1 MANYVL
7 NAGLNTIVIPRTET
21 VANIVYSGALGTAYG
36 TITVESNRT
45 TPLIMNINNLKFGN
59 VVGQPACIDFGN
71 NNLQDNKLIYSG
83 TNVILNDSNVSGETN
98 KNCAIRVVKGTM
110 LTIISSDSSAELQ
123 CKGDNS
129 GAGIGGNYAENGG
142 NITIDG
148 EGTLNITAGY
158 GASAIGGGGGI
169 YIGDM
174 VKGGNSGNIL
184 IKGSGTITATS
195 DADGAA
201 IGSGSFGVAENITI
215 QGTVEVNAIN
225 NGFGAGIGGGQNG
238 RSENIIITGSP
249 KIVAK
254 GGGGA
259 AGIGGG
265 YLGKSLNITISIVNP
280 GTITSTGGDFGSF
293 SGNGGAGIGGGDGN
307 VTYGGDSGNISISGT
322 GSIIATGGRG
332 AAGIGSGNF
341 GNSTSILINI
351 EEPGSIKATTVNF
364 NGAGAGIGAGS
375 SNGAYGGNSG
385 NIRITGTGSIEATG
399 GQNPSPGQGNG
410 GAGIGA
416 GNLGITESIFINI
429 TSPGTIVATGGNQ
442 GAGIGGGC
450 GNGTIGG
457 DGGNITIYG
466 TGDVKATGGEQGG
479 GIGGGFNGDA
489 SSIGIVGAINIDS
502 TGGNYGAGIGGGDY
516 GCGGL
521 IIVVGWGTVSA
532 KNGGGIPPNAPQDI
546 GKGGHCPNGP
556 MDVVLS
562 NPNFQNVND
571 PVLVKIK
578 ILLNGQPYTNK
589 TVTLIIGENGA
600 LRLDTKTDSDGY
612 VYFYATEGTYAF
624 TATDGSYTLEEKYF
638 TIPPMSNVPTQLVFS
653 GGTNILRGINLFGVK
668 K

>member
-1 MANYVL
+1 MGNYNL
-7 NAGLNTIVIPRTET
+7 NSGFNNVIIPRTET

-36 TITVESNRT
+36 IITVESNRT
-45 TPLIMNINNLKFGN
+45 TPLTMKINNFKFGN

-158 GASAIGGGGGI
+158 GAAAIGGGGGI
-169 YIGDM
+169 YIGD
-174 VKGGNSGNIL
+174 VVSGGNSGNIL
-184 IKGSGTITATS
+184 IKGSGTVIATS
-195 DADGAA
+195 DSEGAA
-201 IGSGSFGVAENITI
+201 IGSGSFGIAENITI
-215 QGTVEVNAIN
+215 QGTVEIN
-225 NGFGAGIGGGQNG
+225 STNTGTGAGIGSAQYG
-238 RSENIIITGSP
+238 RCENIIITGSP
-249 KIVAK
+249 KIVAT
-254 GGGGA
+254 GGSGA

-265 YLGKSLNITISIVNP
+265 G
-280 GTITSTGGDFGSF
+280 
-293 SGNGGAGIGGGDGN
+293 GNGI
-307 VTYGGDSGNISISGT
+307 
-322 GSIIATGGRG
+322 
-332 AAGIGSGNF
+332 
-341 GNSTSILINI
+341 
-351 EEPGSIKATTVNF
+351 
-364 NGAGAGIGAGS
+364 
-375 SNGAYGGNSG
+375 
-385 NIRITGTGSIEATG
+385 
-399 GQNPSPGQGNG
+399 
-410 GAGIGA
+410 
-416 GNLGITESIFINI
+416 
-429 TSPGTIVATGGNQ
+429 
-442 GAGIGGGC
+442 
-450 GNGTIGG
+450 IGG

-466 TGDVKATGGEQGG
+466 TGDVKATGGEQGA

-489 SSIGIVGAINIDS
+489 SSIGIVGAINIDA

-521 IIVVGWGTVSA
+521 VIVVGWGTVSA
-532 KNGGGIPPNAPQDI
+532 KNGGGIVPNPPQDI

-578 ILLNGQPYTNK
+578 ILLNGQPYANK
-589 TVTLIIGENGA
+589 TVTLIMGESGA

-624 TATDGSYTLEEKYF
+624 TATEGSYTLEEKFF
-638 TIPPMSNVPTQLVFS
+638 TVPPMSNVPTELVFS
-653 GGTNILRGINLFGVK
+653 GVTNVLRGINLFGVK

>member
-1 MANYVL
+1 MGNYNL
-7 NAGLNTIVIPRTET
+7 NSGFNNVIIPRTET

-36 TITVESNRT
+36 IITVESNRT
-45 TPLIMNINNLKFGN
+45 TPLTMNINNLKFGN

-158 GASAIGGGGGI
+158 GAAAIGGGGGI
-169 YIGDM
+169 YIGD
-174 VKGGNSGNIL
+174 VVSGGNSGNIL
-184 IKGSGTITATS
+184 IKGSGTVIATS
-195 DADGAA
+195 DSEGAA
-201 IGSGSFGVAENITI
+201 IGSGSFGIAENITI
-215 QGTVEVNAIN
+215 QGTVEIN
-225 NGFGAGIGGGQNG
+225 STNTGTGAGIGSAQYG
-238 RSENIIITGSP
+238 RCENIIITGSP
-249 KIVAK
+249 KIVAT
-254 GGGGA
+254 GGSGA

-280 GTITSTGGDFGSF
+280 GTITATGRDFGPVL
-293 SGNGGAGIGGGDGN
+293 GNGGAGIGGGG
-307 VTYGGDSGNISISGT
+307 
-322 GSIIATGGRG
+322 
-332 AAGIGSGNF
+332 
-341 GNSTSILINI
+341 
-351 EEPGSIKATTVNF
+351 
-364 NGAGAGIGAGS
+364 
-375 SNGAYGGNSG
+375 
-385 NIRITGTGSIEATG
+385 
-399 GQNPSPGQGNG
+399 
-410 GAGIGA
+410 
-416 GNLGITESIFINI
+416 
-429 TSPGTIVATGGNQ
+429 
-442 GAGIGGGC
+442 

-466 TGDVKATGGEQGG
+466 TGDVKATGGEQG
-479 GIGGGFNGDA
+479 
-489 SSIGIVGAINIDS
+489 
-502 TGGNYGAGIGGGDY
+502 AGIGGGDY

-521 IIVVGWGTVSA
+521 VIVVGWGTVSA
-532 KNGGGIPPNAPQDI
+532 KNGGGIAPNPPQDI

-578 ILLNGQPYTNK
+578 ILLNGQPYANK
-589 TVTLIIGENGA
+589 TVTLIMGESGA

-624 TATDGSYTLEEKYF
+624 TATEGSYTLEEKFF
-638 TIPPMSNVPTQLVFS
+638 TVPPMSNVPTELVFS
-653 GGTNILRGINLFGVK
+653 GGTNVLRGINLFGVK

>member
-1 MANYVL
+1 MGNYNL
-7 NAGLNTIVIPRTET
+7 NSGFNNVIIPRTET

-36 TITVESNRT
+36 IITVESNRT
-45 TPLIMNINNLKFGN
+45 TPLTMNINNFKFGN

-83 TNVILNDSNVSGETN
+83 TNVILNYSNVSGETN

-158 GASAIGGGGGI
+158 GAAAIGGGGGI
-169 YIGDM
+169 YIGD
-174 VKGGNSGNIL
+174 VVSGGNSGNIL
-184 IKGSGTITATS
+184 IKGSGTVIATS
-195 DADGAA
+195 DSEGAA
-201 IGSGSFGVAENITI
+201 IGSGSFGIAENITI
-215 QGTVEVNAIN
+215 QGTVEIN
-225 NGFGAGIGGGQNG
+225 STNTGTGAGIGSAQYG
-238 RSENIIITGSP
+238 RCENIIITGSP
-249 KIVAK
+249 KIVAT
-254 GGGGA
+254 GGSGA

-265 YLGKSLNITISIVNP
+265 G
-280 GTITSTGGDFGSF
+280 
-293 SGNGGAGIGGGDGN
+293 
-307 VTYGGDSGNISISGT
+307 
-322 GSIIATGGRG
+322 
-332 AAGIGSGNF
+332 
-341 GNSTSILINI
+341 
-351 EEPGSIKATTVNF
+351 
-364 NGAGAGIGAGS
+364 
-375 SNGAYGGNSG
+375 
-385 NIRITGTGSIEATG
+385 
-399 GQNPSPGQGNG
+399 
-410 GAGIGA
+410 
-416 GNLGITESIFINI
+416 
-429 TSPGTIVATGGNQ
+429 
-442 GAGIGGGC
+442 

-466 TGDVKATGGEQGG
+466 TGDVKATGGDQ
-479 GIGGGFNGDA
+479 
-489 SSIGIVGAINIDS
+489 
-502 TGGNYGAGIGGGDY
+502 GAGIGGGDY

-521 IIVVGWGTVSA
+521 VIVVGWGTVSA
-532 KNGGGIPPNAPQDI
+532 KNGGGIAPNPPQDI

-578 ILLNGQPYTNK
+578 ILLNGQPYANK
-589 TVTLIIGENGA
+589 TVTLIMGESGA

-624 TATDGSYTLEEKYF
+624 TATEGSYTLEEKFF
-638 TIPPMSNVPTQLVFS
+638 TVPPMSNVPTELVFS
-653 GGTNILRGINLFGVK
+653 GGTNVLRGINLFGVK

>member
-1 MANYVL
+1 MGNYNL
-7 NAGLNTIVIPRTET
+7 NSGFNNVIIPRTET

-36 TITVESNRT
+36 IITVESNRT
-45 TPLIMNINNLKFGN
+45 TPLTMNINNFKFGN

-158 GASAIGGGGGI
+158 GAAAIDGGGGI
-169 YIGDM
+169 YIGD
-174 VKGGNSGNIL
+174 VVSGGNSGNIL
-184 IKGSGTITATS
+184 IKGSGTVIATS
-195 DADGAA
+195 DSEGAA
-201 IGSGSFGVAENITI
+201 IGSGSFGIAENITI
-215 QGTVEVNAIN
+215 QGTVEIN
-225 NGFGAGIGGGQNG
+225 STNTGTGAGIGSAQYG
-238 RSENIIITGSP
+238 RCENIIITGSP
-249 KIVAK
+249 KIVAT
-254 GGGGA
+254 GGSGA

-280 GTITSTGGDFGSF
+280 GTITATGRDFGPVL
-293 SGNGGAGIGGGDGN
+293 GNG
-307 VTYGGDSGNISISGT
+307 
-322 GSIIATGGRG
+322 
-332 AAGIGSGNF
+332 
-341 GNSTSILINI
+341 
-351 EEPGSIKATTVNF
+351 
-364 NGAGAGIGAGS
+364 
-375 SNGAYGGNSG
+375 
-385 NIRITGTGSIEATG
+385 
-399 GQNPSPGQGNG
+399 
-410 GAGIGA
+410 
-416 GNLGITESIFINI
+416 
-429 TSPGTIVATGGNQ
+429 
-442 GAGIGGGC
+442 
-450 GNGTIGG
+450 
-457 DGGNITIYG
+457 
-466 TGDVKATGGEQGG
+466 
-479 GIGGGFNGDA
+479 
-489 SSIGIVGAINIDS
+489 
-502 TGGNYGAGIGGGDY
+502 GAGIGGGDY

-521 IIVVGWGTVSA
+521 VIVVGWGTVYA
-532 KNGGGIPPNAPQDI
+532 KNGGGIVPNPPQDI

-578 ILLNGQPYTNK
+578 ILLNGQPYANK
-589 TVTLIIGENGA
+589 TVTLIMGESGA

-624 TATDGSYTLEEKYF
+624 TATEGSYTLEEKFF
-638 TIPPMSNVPTQLVFS
+638 TVPPMSNVPTELVFS
-653 GGTNILRGINLFGVK
+653 GVTNVLRGINLFGVK

>member
-1 MANYVL
+1 MGNYNL
-7 NAGLNTIVIPRTET
+7 NSGFNNVIIPRTET

-36 TITVESNRT
+36 IITVESNRT
-45 TPLIMNINNLKFGN
+45 TPLTMNINNFKFGN

-158 GASAIGGGGGI
+158 GAAAIGGGGGI
-169 YIGDM
+169 YIGD
-174 VKGGNSGNIL
+174 VVSGGNSGNIL
-184 IKGSGTITATS
+184 IKGSGTVIATS
-195 DADGAA
+195 DSEGAA
-201 IGSGSFGVAENITI
+201 IGSGSFGIAENITI
-215 QGTVEVNAIN
+215 QGTVEIN
-225 NGFGAGIGGGQNG
+225 STNTGTGAGIGSAQYG
-238 RSENIIITGSP
+238 RCENIIITGSP
-249 KIVAK
+249 KIVAT
-254 GGGGA
+254 GGSGA

-265 YLGKSLNITISIVNP
+265 G
-280 GTITSTGGDFGSF
+280 
-293 SGNGGAGIGGGDGN
+293 
-307 VTYGGDSGNISISGT
+307 
-322 GSIIATGGRG
+322 
-332 AAGIGSGNF
+332 
-341 GNSTSILINI
+341 
-351 EEPGSIKATTVNF
+351 
-364 NGAGAGIGAGS
+364 
-375 SNGAYGGNSG
+375 
-385 NIRITGTGSIEATG
+385 
-399 GQNPSPGQGNG
+399 
-410 GAGIGA
+410 
-416 GNLGITESIFINI
+416 
-429 TSPGTIVATGGNQ
+429 
-442 GAGIGGGC
+442 

-466 TGDVKATGGEQGG
+466 TGDVKATGGDQ
-479 GIGGGFNGDA
+479 
-489 SSIGIVGAINIDS
+489 
-502 TGGNYGAGIGGGDY
+502 GAGIGGGDY

-521 IIVVGWGTVSA
+521 VIVVGWGTVSA
-532 KNGGGIPPNAPQDI
+532 KNGGGIAPNPPQDI

-578 ILLNGQPYTNK
+578 ILLNGQPYANK
-589 TVTLIIGENGA
+589 TVTLIMGESGA

-624 TATDGSYTLEEKYF
+624 TATEGSYTLEEKFF
-638 TIPPMSNVPTQLVFS
+638 TVPPMSNVPTELVFS
-653 GGTNILRGINLFGVK
+653 GGTNVLRGINLFGVK

>member
-1 MANYVL
+1 MGNYNL
-7 NAGLNTIVIPRTET
+7 NSGFNNVIIPRTET

-36 TITVESNRT
+36 IITVESNRT
-45 TPLIMNINNLKFGN
+45 TPLTMNINNFKFGN

-129 GAGIGGNYAENGG
+129 GAGIGSAQ
-142 NITIDG
+142 
-148 EGTLNITAGY
+148 Y
-158 GASAIGGGGGI
+158 G
-169 YIGDM
+169 
-174 VKGGNSGNIL
+174 
-184 IKGSGTITATS
+184 
-195 DADGAA
+195 
-201 IGSGSFGVAENITI
+201 
-215 QGTVEVNAIN
+215 
-225 NGFGAGIGGGQNG
+225 
-238 RSENIIITGSP
+238 RCENIIITGSP
-249 KIVAK
+249 KIVAT
-254 GGGGA
+254 GGSGA

-280 GTITSTGGDFGSF
+280 GTITATGRDFGPVL
-293 SGNGGAGIGGGDGN
+293 GNGGAGIGGGG
-307 VTYGGDSGNISISGT
+307 
-322 GSIIATGGRG
+322 
-332 AAGIGSGNF
+332 
-341 GNSTSILINI
+341 
-351 EEPGSIKATTVNF
+351 
-364 NGAGAGIGAGS
+364 
-375 SNGAYGGNSG
+375 
-385 NIRITGTGSIEATG
+385 
-399 GQNPSPGQGNG
+399 
-410 GAGIGA
+410 
-416 GNLGITESIFINI
+416 
-429 TSPGTIVATGGNQ
+429 
-442 GAGIGGGC
+442 

-466 TGDVKATGGEQGG
+466 TGDVKATGGEQGA

-489 SSIGIVGAINIDS
+489 SSIGIVGAINIDA

-521 IIVVGWGTVSA
+521 VIVVGWGTVSA
-532 KNGGGIPPNAPQDI
+532 KNGGGIVPNPPQDI

-578 ILLNGQPYTNK
+578 ILLNGQPYANK
-589 TVTLIIGENGA
+589 TVTLIMGESGA

-624 TATDGSYTLEEKYF
+624 TATEGSYTLEEKFF
-638 TIPPMSNVPTQLVFS
+638 TVPPMSNVPTELVFS
-653 GGTNILRGINLFGVK
+653 GVTNVLRGINLFGVK

>member
-1 MANYVL
+1 MGNYNL
-7 NAGLNTIVIPRTET
+7 NSGFNNVIIPRTET

-36 TITVESNRT
+36 IITVESNRT
-45 TPLIMNINNLKFGN
+45 TPLTMNINNFKFGN

-142 NITIDG
+142 SITIDG

-158 GASAIGGGGGI
+158 GAAAIGGGGGI
-169 YIGDM
+169 YIGD
-174 VKGGNSGNIL
+174 VVSGGNSGNIL
-184 IKGSGTITATS
+184 IKGSGTVIATS
-195 DADGAA
+195 DSEGAA
-201 IGSGSFGVAENITI
+201 IGSGSFGIAENITI
-215 QGTVEVNAIN
+215 QGTVEIN
-225 NGFGAGIGGGQNG
+225 STNTGTGAGIGSAQYG
-238 RSENIIITGSP
+238 RCENIIITGSP
-249 KIVAK
+249 KIVAT
-254 GGGGA
+254 GGSGA

-280 GTITSTGGDFGSF
+280 GTITATGRDFGPVL
-293 SGNGGAGIGGGDGN
+293 GNGGAGIGGGG
-307 VTYGGDSGNISISGT
+307 
-322 GSIIATGGRG
+322 
-332 AAGIGSGNF
+332 
-341 GNSTSILINI
+341 
-351 EEPGSIKATTVNF
+351 
-364 NGAGAGIGAGS
+364 
-375 SNGAYGGNSG
+375 
-385 NIRITGTGSIEATG
+385 
-399 GQNPSPGQGNG
+399 
-410 GAGIGA
+410 
-416 GNLGITESIFINI
+416 
-429 TSPGTIVATGGNQ
+429 
-442 GAGIGGGC
+442 

-466 TGDVKATGGEQGG
+466 TGDVKATGGEQGA

-489 SSIGIVGAINIDS
+489 SSIGIVGAINIDA

-521 IIVVGWGTVSA
+521 VIVVGWGTVSA
-532 KNGGGIPPNAPQDI
+532 KNGGGIVPNPPQDI

-578 ILLNGQPYTNK
+578 ILLNGQPYANK
-589 TVTLIIGENGA
+589 TVTLIMGESGA

-624 TATDGSYTLEEKYF
+624 TATEGSYTLEEKFF
-638 TIPPMSNVPTQLVFS
+638 TVPPMSNVPTELVFS
-653 GGTNILRGINLFGVK
+653 GVTNVLRGINLFGVK

>member
-1 MANYVL
+1 MANYTV
-7 NAGLNTIVIPRTET
+7 NAGLNNIFIPITET
-21 VANIVYSGALGTAYG
+21 VANIVDNSGGSDAYG

-45 TPLIMNINNLKFGN
+45 TPLTMNINGLNFGN
-59 VVGQPACIDFGN
+59 VINQEACIDFGN

-83 TNVILNDSNVSGETN
+83 NNVIINNSGASGETN
-98 KNCAIRVVKGTM
+98 KNYAIRVVKGTK
-110 LTIISSDSSAELQ
+110 LTVIAQDSSSKLKCQ
-123 CKGDNS
+123 GYHS

-148 EGTLNITAGY
+148 EGTLDIIAGY
-158 GASAIGGGGGI
+158 SAAAIGGGGGI
-169 YIGDM
+169 YVDDEVI
-174 VKGGNSGNIL
+174 GGNSGYII
-184 IKGSGTITATS
+184 IKGNGIITATS

-201 IGSGSFGVAENITI
+201 IGSGSLGVAENITI

-259 AGIGGG
+259 AGIGAG

-280 GTITSTGGDFGSF
+280 GKITATGGDFGTF

-307 VTYGGDSGNISISGT
+307 ETYGGDSRNISISGT
-322 GSIIATGGRG
+322 GLITAIGGRG

-341 GNSTSILINI
+341 GNSTTISINI
-351 EEPGSIKATTVNF
+351 EEPGLIKATTVNF
-364 NGAGAGIGAGS
+364 NGAGAGIGSGS
-375 SNGAYGGNSG
+375 SNGTYGGNSG
-385 NIRITGTGSIEATG
+385 NISIIGTGKIEAIG
-399 GQNPSPGQGNG
+399 GENPGVGQGYG

-416 GNLGITESIFINI
+416 GNLGTTGSIFINI
-429 TSPGTIVATGGNQ
+429 TSPGTIVATGGKQ

-450 GNGTIGG
+450 GNGIIGG
-457 DGGNITIYG
+457 DAGNITIYG
-466 TGDVKATGGEQGG
+466 TGNVKARGGDQGA

-489 SSIGIVGAINIDS
+489 SSIGVVGAINIDA
-502 TGGNYGAGIGGGDY
+502 TGGDYGAGIGGGDY

-521 IIVVGWGTVSA
+521 VIVVGWGMILAV
-532 KNGGGIPPNAPQDI
+532 NGGGIVPDTPQDI

-562 NPNFQNVND
+562 NPNFKNVNN

-578 ILLNGQPYTNK
+578 ILLKGQPYSNNPI
-589 TVTLIIGENGA
+589 TLIIGKNSA
-600 LRLDTKTDSDGY
+600 LRLDTKTDNDGY

-624 TATDGSYTLEEKYF
+624 TATDGSYSLGEKYF
-638 TIPPMSNVPTQLVFS
+638 TVPLMNNVPVELVFS
-653 GGTNILRGINLFGVK
+653 GSTNVLRGINLFGIK